1 MSRNLDESDV
11 VETPRTRDVASP
23 DSLGRAEA
31 LALSVAVALAAAVAA
46 GWFDP
51 MMPWSG

>member
-1 MSRNLDESDV
+1 MSRHLAD
-11 VETPRTRDVASP
+11 PPIRRQRDVASP

-31 LALSVAVALAAAVAA
+31 IAMSLAVALAAAVAA

>member
-1 MSRNLDESDV
+1 MTRHTVEPDV
-11 VETPRTRDVASP
+11 VEAPRARDVASP

-31 LALSVAVALAAAVAA
+31 IALSVAVGLAAAVAA

>member
-1 MSRNLDESDV
+1 MSRHLREPGA
-11 VETPRTRDVASP
+11 VEPPRPLDVASP
-23 DSLGRAEA
+23 ESLGRAEA
-31 LALSVAVALAAAVAA
+31 IALSVAVGLAAAVAA

>member
-1 MSRNLDESDV
+1 MTGRTSRPDTADASR
-11 VETPRTRDVASP
+11 PRDVASP

-31 LALSVAVALAAAVAA
+31 VALSFAVGLAAAVAA